1 MKLDV
6 FRLPLQLPV
15 SNTLAARR
23 FPHLV
28 HRTTPEQVCWSTVW
42 DELKSNTLSS
52 RSKMSR
58 VTFLF
63 KTGICT
69 IMILIFVSSFST
81 VWTWIWKSIWPNLNL
96 SWTKT
101 MSPRSISVLCRSQQ
115 CPGYT
120 GRRPAADKAGQ
131 QVWMFGCVNVKQGA
145 AEQEP
150 RSASGN
156 EMQDGARHASAK
168 KKVCVCAPSQACLN
182 VKLTQ
187 SYF

>member
-1 MKLDV
+1 MSWS
-6 FRLPLQLPV
+6 Q
-15 SNTLAARR
+15 TLCPQGQRWAGSL
-23 FPHLV
+23 F
-28 HRTTPEQVCWSTVW
+28 
-42 DELKSNTLSS
+42 
-52 RSKMSR
+52 
-58 VTFLF
+58 FL